1 MSANSKIEWTGQTW
15 NPITGCTPVSPGC
28 EHCYAKAFFE
38 RFHGPG
44 SFASVD
50 YHEDRLLM
58 PFSWREPKLV
68 FVNSMSDLF
77 HPDVPDE
84 VIAEVF
90 AVMLLARRHTFQVL
104 TKHHGRM
111 RSLLNDPEFRHAVRI
126 EACTLTTL
134 DGVPDE
140 HDDAWPLPNLWL
152 GVSAENQQWADI
164 RMKALVHTPAA
175 VRWVSMEPLLG
186 PIRLHRGHAYC
197 PVHDFPGGFCTGGC
211 PDVIAPDWIV
221 AGGESGP
228 KARPMHPD
236 WIRSLRDQ
244 CAQNAI
250 PFFFKQWGSWA
261 PHGQASAL
269 LHRDGWRSR
278 AVRWI
283 DPAGV
288 VHPFGDFNG
297 DQSWSRVQR
306 GPKHLTGRELDG
318 RTWDEMPEARS

>member
-1 MSANSKIEWTGQTW
+1 MSASSKIEWTGLTW
-15 NPITGCTPVSPGC
+15 NPLTGCTPVSPGC

-44 SFASVD
+44 SFASVE

-111 RSLLNDPEFRHAVRI
+111 RSKLNDPEFRHAVRI

-152 GVSAENQQWADI
+152 GVSTENQRWADI
-164 RMKALVHTPAA
+164 RIPALLQTPAA
-175 VRWVSMEPLLG
+175 VRWISAEPLLG
-186 PIRLHRGHAYC
+186 PINLADQRLLVGPCGSGSGSCSDNSCRSHL
-197 PVHDFPGGFCTGGC
+197 
-211 PDVIAPDWIV
+211 DWV
-221 AGGESGP
+221 VVGGESGP
-228 KARPMHPD
+228 QARPMHPE
-236 WIRSLRDQ
+236 WARLLRDQ
-244 CAQNAI
+244 CVDAGI
-250 PFFFKQWGSWA
+250 PYFLKQWGSWA
-261 PHGQASAL
+261 TREQAPGMPY
-269 LHRDGWRSR
+269 RDPWRSR
-278 AVRWI
+278 AVKWI
-283 DPAGV
+283 DQAGST
-288 VHPFGDFNG
+288 HPFGDFAG
-297 DQSWSRVQR
+297 DQSWCLVERASKYV
-306 GPKHLTGRELDG
+306 TGRELDG
-318 RTWDEMPEARS
+318 RTWDEMPVGAPC